1 MNAHSPVSIQSAQI
15 SPRQDTAHLWRKII
29 RSAVIDNPV
38 ISVEKLSEQSGVGEY
53 TISSW
58 MRLDKQ
64 PAVPELDKALS
75 ILCVLGSRDL
85 NKVLSLIGYGGAVA
99 LDEPEPIKVHEVVPA
114 AMPHF
119 ATVVQIAA
127 DGRVTN
133 CEQPRW
139 EEAHNMLVDVFLSH
153 SSVARVG

>member
-1 MNAHSPVSIQSAQI
+1 MNAHSPMSLPATPIVSREAASGLFQ
-15 SPRQDTAHLWRKII
+15 KIV
-29 RSAVIDNPV
+29 RDAVINNGL
-38 ISVEKLSEQSGVGEY
+38 ITVEELADQSGVSEH
-53 TISSW
+53 TIRAW
-58 MRLDKQ
+58 MRLEKA
-64 PAVPELDKALS
+64 PSVPELDKALS
-75 ILCVLGSRDL
+75 VLCVLGSRDL

-99 LDEPEPIKVHEVVPA
+99 LDEPEPFKVCEVVPA